1 MTDYKYNKE
10 LLLNDYPQLKDA
22 LKGRFVSIDVDYGYN
37 DIPAIFIESFLDD
50 HFLKHNR
57 YIIRT
62 VGCIDTYRFDINEA
76 KDKDIES
83 YFAY

>member
-1 MTDYKYNKE
+1 MTDYKYDEE

-22 LKGRFVSIDVDYGYN
+22 LKGRFVSIDADYGYN
-37 DIPAIFIESFLDD
+37 GIPAIFIMSFLDD

-57 YIIRT
+57 HIIKT
-62 VGCIDTYRFDINEA
+62 VGYIDTYRFDINEA

-83 YFAY
+83 YFTY